1 MVAPAAGYFRVS
13 KHRDGSR
20 ASDVYRAQIQRYCEY
35 RDLELSAIYSDI
47 DYSGYHHSE
56 RRPGLLQLCED
67 RHHFSTVVVPKLSRL
82 GRSLKHLCHLF
93 ETFETDSIDLVFL
106 DVGVDTGTSQ
116 GRLLRNVLAAF
127 AEFESDVKS
136 DYGRANA
143 AFKALGGLPH
153 GKAPYGYRQAP
164 GTGDFVPHAQRALI
178 VQEIFRRYVGGEGT
192 CSIARRLD
200 RRGLTTSRGARWHPD
215 AIRKIL
221 DNPVHAGYRRHKGQ
235 LYDAAWEALIDR
247 DSWDETR
254 RRREMARIKANRNHT
269 RAAPRLLTG
278 LLACGKC
285 GRLMHFH
292 RSNRTGRAALYECVG
307 AAGSSSYFHD
317 PCNGGG
323 IDASRAEELVVK
335 EVMASAPAIL
345 QPKVAR
351 VYRRLTERDWWGDAS
366 TDARRELLAAVLE
379 RVELVPLPD
388 GTSRGRNVPKG
399 RALGLKWRR
408 EFARSTGEGEGIV
421 SVTPHPNARSKAC
434 AECGVRR
441 LLIDFPHNSH
451 HENFRGPIC
460 LRCRKRPERSTPAPA
475 EKPIPVLEPEKLP
488 WNEFRKLMLI
498 SRTRT

>member
-192 CSIARRLD
+192 CSIARRMD
-200 RRGLTTSRGARWHPD
+200 RRGLTTSRGARGIPMPFVRFSTILFML
-215 AIRKIL
+215 AIEDTKDSSMTPHGKPLSIKIR
-221 DNPVHAGYRRHKGQ
+221 GMRHDG
-235 LYDAAWEALIDR
+235 
-247 DSWDETR
+247 DER
-254 RRREMARIKANRNHT
+254 
-269 RAAPRLLTG
+269 
-278 LLACGKC
+278 
-285 GRLMHFH
+285 
-292 RSNRTGRAALYECVG
+292 GRA
-307 AAGSSSYFHD
+307 
-317 PCNGGG
+317 
-323 IDASRAEELVVK
+323 SR
-335 EVMASAPAIL
+335 P
-345 QPKVAR
+345 
-351 VYRRLTERDWWGDAS
+351 TE
-366 TDARRELLAAVLE
+366 TTREP
-379 RVELVPLPD
+379 PL
-388 GTSRGRNVPKG
+388 G
-399 RALGLKWRR
+399 
-408 EFARSTGEGEGIV
+408 
-421 SVTPHPNARSKAC
+421 C
-434 AECGVRR
+434 
-441 LLIDFPHNSH
+441 
-451 HENFRGPIC
+451 
-460 LRCRKRPERSTPAPA
+460 
-475 EKPIPVLEPEKLP
+475 
-488 WNEFRKLMLI
+488 
-498 SRTRT
+498 